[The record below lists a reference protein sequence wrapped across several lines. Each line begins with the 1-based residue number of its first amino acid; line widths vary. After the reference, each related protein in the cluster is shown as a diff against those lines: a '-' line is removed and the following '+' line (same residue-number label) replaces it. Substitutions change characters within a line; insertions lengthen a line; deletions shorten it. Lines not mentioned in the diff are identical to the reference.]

1 MYARSSSR
9 VKLRHEF
16 SRIVIEAIQRARA
29 RLEAATPH
37 TGISLSRVQDGVE
50 SMSMNVRDVARE
62 AGVSVGTVSN
72 VLNRPEI
79 VSPATVER
87 VLAVIER
94 LGFVRNDAAR
104 QLRAGRSHTVGLIV
118 LDTRNPFFTDLAHG
132 AQNQA
137 LGEGYTVLLGGS
149 DESSERESSLLDLF
163 EEQRV
168 AGVLISP
175 VRTDLSRLWRL
186 RESGTPVV
194 LVDRGSS
201 DRSFSSVSV
210 DDVEGGRVATQHLID
225 IGRRRIAF
233 IGGPL
238 DIEQVAHRL
247 EGAQAVVSQCADAV
261 LTVHPTEALT
271 VLEGRRVA
279 EQLAALPPEQRP
291 DAVFAANDLLAMGV
305 IQALVMTSSLRV
317 PEDVALVGYDDIDFA
332 SAAVVPITSVRQPSV
347 EIGKTAL
354 DLLLREAA
362 GAEQREQI
370 VFQPELI
377 ARDSTI
383 GRR

>member
-247 EGAQAVVSQCADAV
+247 EGAQAAESQCADAV

>member
-1 MYARSSSR
+1 
-9 VKLRHEF
+9 
-16 SRIVIEAIQRARA
+16 
-29 RLEAATPH
+29 
-37 TGISLSRVQDGVE
+37 
-50 SMSMNVRDVARE
+50 MSMNVRDVARE

-149 DESSERESSLLDLF
+149 DESTERESALLDLF

-210 DDVEGGRVATQHLID
+210 DDVEGGRVATQHLVD

-247 EGAQAVVSQCADAV
+247 EGAQAVVAQCADTV

-279 EQLAALPPEQRP
+279 EHLAALPEGQRP
-291 DAVFAANDLLAMGV
+291 DAIFAANDLLAMGV

-354 DLLLREAA
+354 HLLLREAA

-377 ARDSTI
+377 ARDSTL